1 MNTPFFATVRA
12 IIRKDLQAEFR
23 SRELVGTML
32 MFALLS
38 ILVFSFALELDRIA
52 REEAISG
59 VLWVTLIFASVLGL
73 NRSMALE
80 RDNANIDALLLA
92 PIHRSAI
99 FAGKL
104 IGNLI
109 FTLAMSIVLLP
120 VMTILY
126 NITLLTGWLIITLLL
141 GVFGFAVTGTLLAA
155 MTVQTRAREA
165 LLPITLL
172 PVALPLIMAAVRA
185 TTGIIS
191 DADVAAWQGWLA
203 ILALIDLV
211 YLVICAFSF
220 EFVVED

>member
-1 MNTPFFATVRA
+1 MNTPFLTTVWA
-12 IIRKDLQAEFR
+12 IVRKDLQAESR

-38 ILVFSFALELDRIA
+38 IIVFSFALELDRIA

-92 PIHRSAI
+92 PIQRSAI

-109 FTLAMSIVLLP
+109 FTLAVGIVLLP
-120 VMTILY
+120 LMTLLY
-126 NITLLTGWLIITLLL
+126 NVSLVTGWLMITLLL

-155 MTVQTRAREA
+155 MTVQTQAREA
-165 LLPITLL
+165 LLPIALL

-185 TTGIIS
+185 TTGIIT
-191 DADVAAWQGWLA
+191 DATAETWQGWLG
-203 ILALIDLV
+203 ILAVIDIV
-211 YLVICAFSF
+211 YLVICVFSF
-220 EFVVED
+220 EYVVED